1 MEQAAAHPLDPNMP
15 TYGGPDPRHPHGLW
29 WKQEPWTSTSTTDPE
44 MALGGSPGPDATMAS
59 GGKQVSHS
67 PFLVAFASLHPPLS
81 TGRERLCLF
90 FPAIPLH
97 MFAHSMPG
105 LLPLPRTNCPDGH
118 FFVHLHRSVL
128 SVCILIGIEFFF
140 SHEMMWMEPPR
151 IKPPSDCGSNMPSLQ
166 STFDLLYLVC
176 L

>member
-1 MEQAAAHPLDPNMP
+1 MVAQTLDILMAFGGNRSHGHQHRPQTQTWPSAVAQDQMPLWP
-15 TYGGPDPRHPHGLW
+15 
-29 WKQEPWTSTSTTDPE
+29 
-44 MALGGSPGPDATMAS
+44 
-59 GGKQVSHS
+59 
-67 PFLVAFASLHPPLS
+67 LVASRSPTIHFSWPSPLYIYLSLQDVNVSASFSQPYLS
-81 TGRERLCLF
+81 ICLLTMC
-90 FPAIPLH
+90 PW
-97 MFAHSMPG
+97 

-118 FFVHLHRSVL
+118 FCVHLYLSVL

-151 IKPPSDCGSNMPSLQ
+151 VKPPSDGGSSMPSLR